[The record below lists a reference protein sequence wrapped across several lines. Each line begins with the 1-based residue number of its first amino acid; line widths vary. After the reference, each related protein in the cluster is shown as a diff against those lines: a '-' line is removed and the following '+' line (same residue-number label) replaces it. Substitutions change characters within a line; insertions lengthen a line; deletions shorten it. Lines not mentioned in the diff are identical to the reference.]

1 MAEAFAEAL
10 RSFSLAFP
18 GTREEFAF
26 GPGHAVYK
34 AANGKLFAIVSG
46 DEAAT
51 YVTLKLTPDEAEEAL
66 TLPFVSPAPYLGRHH
81 WVRTTISD
89 DAELEMTYQWV
100 RRSHELV
107 TAKSARKKRQ

>member
-1 MAEAFAEAL
+1 VAEAFAEAL

-46 DEAAT
+46 DEGAT